1 MTSSL
6 KCIGSRIIGC
16 GALCV
21 VTLLCQPYAFADSV
35 LGITDGNQL
44 ISFNSSNPAGATAI
58 GTLDVTATPL
68 GLFKNGSSLYVY
80 DLNNNVVRQIN
91 PSTAATISTINI
103 GLQASPGEGDVV
115 FSNGTGFLASTLQ
128 PNGSFINGSG
138 TLFSFTLTAN
148 SAHVIST
155 TIPFIDGLTVANGV
169 LYGLAQ
175 GGAELYTINT
185 TTGTVTPVGATGV
198 SGTFSVGGLT
208 TALDGALYADLTNFQ
223 NATSEFF
230 TIDPATGKAT
240 FVGNIPFSRVSGLV
254 DNSTSNGTSP
264 EPSTFF
270 LALSGGLLL
279 AFALRRKYQALRA
292 Q

>member
-1 MTSSL
+1 V
-6 KCIGSRIIGC
+6 GSRIITC
-16 GALCV
+16 GTLCV
-21 VTLLCQPYAFADSV
+21 VTLLCQSGAFADSV

-58 GTLDVTATPL
+58 GTLDVNAAAL
-68 GLFKNGSSLYVY
+68 GLFNDGSSLYVY
-80 DLNNNVVRQIN
+80 DIDHNVVRQIN

-103 GLQASPGEGDVV
+103 GLTGTPGEGDVV
-115 FSNGTGFLASTLQ
+115 FSNGVGYLISTHQ
-128 PNGSFINGSG
+128 PDGSFSPGAG

-155 TIPFIDGLTVANGV
+155 TVPFIDGLTVANGI

-175 GGAELYTINT
+175 GGAELYTINVATGAT
-185 TTGTVTPVGATGV
+185 TAVGATGV
-198 SGTFSVGGLT
+198 SGSFSFGGLT
-208 TALDGALYADLTNFQ
+208 TASDGTLYASLANFSGS
-223 NATSEFF
+223 TSEFF
-230 TIDPATGKAT
+230 AIDPATGKAT
-240 FVGNIPFSRVSGLV
+240 LVGNIAFAQVSGLL
-254 DNSTSNGTSP
+254 DNSPSNGTSP

-279 AFALRRKYQALRA
+279 AFALRRKYPAPHA

>member
-1 MTSSL
+1 MDSSL
-6 KCIGSRIIGC
+6 KGIGSRIIGC

-21 VTLLCQPYAFADSV
+21 VTLLCQSAAFADSV
-35 LGITDGNQL
+35 LGITDNGGQL
-44 ISFNSSNPAGATAI
+44 ISFDSSNPAGATLL
-58 GTLDVTATPL
+58 GNLDVSTTPL

-80 DLNNNVVRQIN
+80 DINNNVVRQIN
-91 PSTAATISTINI
+91 PATAATISTINI
-103 GLQASPGEGDVV
+103 GLPASPGEGDVV

-128 PNGSFINGSG
+128 PDGSFNGFG

-148 SAHVIST
+148 SAHVISM
-155 TIPFIDGLTVANGV
+155 TIPFLDGLTVANGT

-185 TTGTVTPVGATGV
+185 STGTVTPVGATGV
-198 SGTFSVGGLT
+198 SGTFSFGGLT
-208 TALDGALYADLTNFQ
+208 TALDGTLYADLTNFQ

-230 TIDPATGKAT
+230 IIDPATGKAT
-240 FVGNIPFSRVSGLV
+240 LVGNIAFSRVSGLV

-279 AFALRRKYQALRA
+279 AFAFRRKYLALRA